1 MVMFKENERSE
12 VRRWIV
18 DLENLLDE
26 MVETDAGDSE
36 IVEQQRTLAWLRKL
50 IATD

>member
-1 MVMFKENERSE
+1 MVTFKENERSE

-18 DLENLLDE
+18 DLENLLDQMIE
-26 MVETDAGDSE
+26 EDASDCE

-50 IATD
+50 IGTD